1 MSMLTDAAKKLDL
14 LNTLSFKMA
23 RAQAQ
28 YFVAKDEFDAAEKEA
43 LALCED
49 KRLVEF
55 VNRMGV
61 DAAERH
67 LQAHGHNSDVL
78 EYIEIKGQI

>member
-1 MSMLTDAAKKLDL
+1 MSILTDAAKKIDL
-14 LNTLSFKMA
+14 LQLLSFKMT

-28 YFVAKDEFDAAEKEA
+28 YFAAKDEFDAAEKEA

-49 KRLVEF
+49 AKLVEF

-61 DAAERH
+61 EAAERH

-78 EYIEIKGQI
+78 EYIETKG